1 MFIRLRRAIQNLKN
15 KAVWNVGC
23 WHKGLVVGLYGSFR
37 YGTSFEHRQ
46 TGLAPCGYGNGDGKV
61 TLGELQTYLDDEM
74 IYQARQRY
82 NRDQKVSVQGKL
94 DSVSAMAPAVVG
106 VVWHSSGTVGTVNS

>member
-1 MFIRLRRAIQNLKN
+1 M
-15 KAVWNVGC
+15 NVDVAC

-37 YGTSFEHRQ
+37 YGPSFEHRQ

-74 IYQARQRY
+74 TLQARRHY
-82 NRDQKVSVQGKL
+82 NRDCL
-94 DSVSAMAPAVVG
+94 TSAPLG
-106 VVWHSSGTVGTVNS
+106 HIEGFS